1 MSYAD
6 KILEISRPY
15 LVKTF
20 SKGRLEAFLEDYI
33 RFVKEDFQ
41 EQYQGINEVLSKVHL
56 MVTSPPYF
64 AALLQR
70 PLAVVR
76 DLNEY
81 LEGMQRIMSVRTAE
95 ERGI

>member
-41 EQYQGINEVLSKVHL
+41 GQYQGINEVLSKVHL

-64 AALLQR
+64 AALLR
-70 PLAVVR
+70 RLTTTPAR
-76 DLNEY
+76 SGE
-81 LEGMQRIMSVRTAE
+81 T
-95 ERGI
+95 